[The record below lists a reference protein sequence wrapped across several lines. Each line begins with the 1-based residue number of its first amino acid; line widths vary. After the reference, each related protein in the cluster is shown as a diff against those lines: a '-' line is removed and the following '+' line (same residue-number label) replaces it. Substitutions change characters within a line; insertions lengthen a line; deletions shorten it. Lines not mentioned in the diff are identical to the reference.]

1 MDSRRLYRQDGYKKG
16 FDDGRRTGGKVKK
29 VYINN
34 LLKSETQSLS
44 SENSM
49 EFIKGWQEGFTEAI
63 SGILSNVMEKEFF
76 FDDSTYEDE
85 SIYELA
91 LN

>member
-1 MDSRRLYRQDGYKKG
+1 MDSKNIYRQDGYQKG

-34 LLKSETQSLS
+34 FLKNETQSLS

-76 FDDSTYEDE
+76 FDESTYEDE
-85 SIYELA
+85 YIYELA

>member
-1 MDSRRLYRQDGYKKG
+1 MEIKSDYRQDGYQKG
-16 FDDGRRTGGKVKK
+16 FDDGRRTEGKVKE

-34 LLKSETQSLS
+34 LLKNETQSLS
-44 SENSM
+44 SENSK
-49 EFIKGWQEGFTEAI
+49 EFIKGWQEGYTEAV
-63 SGILSNVMEKEFF
+63 SGIVSNMMVKEFF
-76 FDDSTYEDE
+76 FDESTYEDE